1 MPTPRIEINSEKMVL
16 WKKMPINI
24 ATISRM
30 TPMKRI
36 PPRRLKLRFDIQAY
50 TASASDVT
58 AVRKNA
64 SARMTPAPAP
74 RYKAMRGASDIP
86 SKRVKRKSRNRFNPG
101 VLMLKFRNIQQNMLK
116 GYHMTL
122 HTPQI
127 SQKAKPTSPNVLLR
141 VFH

>member
-58 AVRKNA
+58 PVRKNA
-64 SARMTPAPAP
+64 SSRIRPPFAAL
-74 RYKAMRGASDIP
+74 RYKFKSGASEYGY
-86 SKRVKRKSRNRFNPG
+86 KRVTRKSRNRFNPG
-101 VLMLKFRNIQQNMLK
+101 VLMLKFRMKRTTNPPVATTQ
-116 GYHMTL
+116 
-122 HTPQI
+122 
-127 SQKAKPTSPNVLLR
+127 
-141 VFH
+141 